1 MTTTNA
7 NHVPTN
13 PPLGVDDTGP
23 ATSGAQGAP
32 KTGLSGSFPLHGP
45 DRTQSSPMVSSDDTH
60 VDAMIARLGFSQ
72 ADWLKIL
79 NANCG
84 LPSERRAWFGETADF
99 QTHVIHANVYD
110 DDPCPASRD
119 LSRRIANLPPGFD
132 LAILEVIERFW
143 SDDNNRVTF
152 VEKMAAKGVR
162 LCQTAHERMAAG
174 AARRK
179 LERAAQG
186 SSRTT

>member
-1 MTTTNA
+1 MTTTNT
-7 NHVPTN
+7 NHMPTT
-13 PPLGVDDTGP
+13 PPIGVDDTG
-23 ATSGAQGAP
+23 AAASGSLGAP
-32 KTGLSGSFPLHGP
+32 KFGLAGTDPLHCP
-45 DRTQSSPMVSSDDTH
+45 DRTEGSTMVHGDGTH
-60 VDAMIARLGFSQ
+60 LDAMIACLGFSET
-72 ADWLKIL
+72 DWLRIL
-79 NANCG
+79 NAHCA
-84 LPSERRAWFGETADF
+84 LPSERRAWFDETAEF
-99 QTHVIHANVYD
+99 QAHVIHANVYD